1 MFQIVLDIEELT
13 KLHQLAERPKIKEI
27 LAAEIEKLKNPE
39 TALKLQTV
47 SNEVNDTK
55 EASAQSARVPAAATA
70 AVSVVPVPKYYKDIT
85 TYGIP

>member
-13 KLHQLAERPKIKEI
+13 KLHQLAERPRIKEI
-27 LAAEIEKLKNPE
+27 LEAQIEKLKNPE
-39 TALKLQTV
+39 TALKPQTV
-47 SNEVNDTK
+47 SNEVSDTK
-55 EASAQSARVPAAATA
+55 ESSVQSARVPATA